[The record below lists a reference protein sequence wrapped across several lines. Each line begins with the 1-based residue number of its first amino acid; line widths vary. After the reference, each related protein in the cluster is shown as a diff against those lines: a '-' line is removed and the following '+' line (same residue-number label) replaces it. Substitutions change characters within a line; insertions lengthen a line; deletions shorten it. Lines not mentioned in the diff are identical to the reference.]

1 MASKKL
7 TMMVRGKA
15 GLRCDLY
22 DAYVSSSNCVA
33 HLFLNLYGQR
43 KRDDYL
49 VQLAHTLA
57 AAPAL
62 KAALR
67 QIKNLG
73 GTYAAWKEAGT
84 PELRAEIADR
94 MVAIA
99 AEAFD
104 LTKIDGLDQL

>member
-7 TMMVRGKA
+7 TMMLRGAA
-15 GLRCDLY
+15 GLRVDLY
-22 DAYVSSSNCVA
+22 DAYVSSTNCVA

-49 VQLAHTLA
+49 VDLAHTLA

-62 KAALR
+62 KSALR
-67 QIKNLG
+67 QIRDMG
-73 GTYAAWKEAGT
+73 ATYAAWKDAGT

-94 MVAIA
+94 MVVLAT
-99 AEAFD
+99 EALE